1 MNKEI
6 KDVIKIIKQQ
16 QKEEKYLFEIAR
28 AVLEW
33 AGVEVEEEDLAQ
45 LVTLEL
51 LNIKKYKY

>member
-1 MNKEI
+1 MEKEI